1 MKKARN
7 IPALFSLIK
16 GIIMILL
23 GTFHIVAFFLLTD
36 QIFTFTITPAIYE
49 EFVVW
54 FNLAGAFFIYIGI
67 TDVIAYNGIRSHIRW
82 ARKTAYASAISCMT
96 FSFVGMLIFGEWPP
110 FLIFAIGLLQL
121 VPLVFG
127 ARYKESGGLPN
138 IC

>member
-23 GTFHIVAFFLLTD
+23 GMFHIAAFFLLTD
-36 QIFTFTITPAIYE
+36 QIFTFTFSPAIYE

-67 TDVIAYNGIRSHIRW
+67 TDIIAFNGLRLNVRW
-82 ARKTAYASAISCMT
+82 ARKVAYASAISSMT
-96 FSFVGMLIFGEWPP
+96 FSFIGILVFKEGPP
-110 FLIFAIGLLQL
+110 YLIFAIGLMQL
-121 VPLVFG
+121 ITLV
-127 ARYKESGGLPN
+127 SGGKTTRR
-138 IC
+138 

>member
-36 QIFTFTITPAIYE
+36 QIFTFTIPPAIYE
-49 EFVVW
+49 EYAVW

-67 TDVIAYNGIRSHIRW
+67 SDIIAFTGIRQNVRW
-82 ARKTAYASAISCMT
+82 AWKMAYASAISSMT
-96 FSFVGMLIFGEWPP
+96 FSFIGILVFKEGPP
-110 FLIFAIGLLQL
+110 FLIFAIGLMQL
-121 VPLVFG
+121 IPLVFG
-127 ARYKESGGLPN
+127 SRSKESVLT
-138 IC
+138 ID